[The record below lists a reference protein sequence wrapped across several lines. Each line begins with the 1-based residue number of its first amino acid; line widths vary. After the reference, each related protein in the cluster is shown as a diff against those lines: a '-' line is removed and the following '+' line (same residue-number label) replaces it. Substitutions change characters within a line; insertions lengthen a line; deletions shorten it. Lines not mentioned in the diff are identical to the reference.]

1 MNELEDE
8 RMCPGDFHIPCLC
21 FPLFFQQGH
30 HTPWEALPDPRSG
43 MGALSWACTKAV
55 SALSGQATILL
66 CSILGQTGGF
76 MQQDCLDLVRCLFQ
90 LPLQCSSYNRNLINM
105 CSIHDCMDKLI
116 FVSTLSLQSTFRDK
130 CPPYPDLFDS

>member
-1 MNELEDE
+1 MKECALETFTFPASASPYFSSKDITP
-8 RMCPGDFHIPCLC
+8 PGKLSLTPGLEWVPFLGHAQRLCL
-21 FPLFFQQGH
+21 PSQVRQ
-30 HTPWEALPDPRSG
+30 
-43 MGALSWACTKAV
+43 LSY
-55 SALSGQATILL
+55 S
-66 CSILGQTGGF
+66 SILGQTGGF